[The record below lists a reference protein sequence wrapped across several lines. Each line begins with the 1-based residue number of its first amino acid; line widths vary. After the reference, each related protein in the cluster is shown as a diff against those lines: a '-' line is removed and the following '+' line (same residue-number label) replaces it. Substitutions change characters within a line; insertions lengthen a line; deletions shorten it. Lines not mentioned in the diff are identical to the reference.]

1 MYILDLFNRNY
12 IQMVEITDE
21 NLTENIIIK

>member
-1 MYILDLFNRNY
+1 MYTLDLFNRND